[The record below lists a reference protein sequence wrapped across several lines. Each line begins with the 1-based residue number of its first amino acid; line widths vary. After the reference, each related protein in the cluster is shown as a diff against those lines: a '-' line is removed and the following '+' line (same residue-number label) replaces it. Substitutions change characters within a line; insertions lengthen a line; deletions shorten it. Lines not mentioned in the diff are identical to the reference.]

1 MKRARTKFRRE
12 SPKLMQERDVRIDA
26 SQRQQ
31 RTHVFEKPRQRKE
44 TKTLCPEESSSFF
57 GLFAENADLAQQ

>member
-1 MKRARTKFRRE
+1 
-12 SPKLMQERDVRIDA
+12 MQERDVRLNA

-31 RTHVFEKPRQRKE
+31 RAHVIEKPRQRKE